1 MNDQPKGVGL
11 RGAVIGGGTM
21 GSLHLRVLR
30 ALEGVTEVI
39 LVEPD
44 EERRMTLE
52 SRYRDL
58 RTYLDVET
66 AISREALDFACV
78 AVPVAEAPAITGR
91 LIEHRVPVL
100 LEKPMAPSLEEARS
114 LASLARER
122 QVLLSIGYVERF
134 NPAIRALREELRRK
148 SAGRVY
154 QMHARRLS
162 PLPDRGGLAGVA
174 LDLATHELDVMR
186 FLSSSEPVRV
196 YAETGGVKGAAREDL
211 VCASL
216 RFESGTTGLIE
227 ANWLTPMKIRQLSV
241 TTESGMFVADY
252 LTQDLY
258 LYEQP
263 QSESEWET
271 LGVMRGANEGR
282 MIRFALHRR
291 EPLAVEWEQ
300 FLEAVL
306 AEAAPPVP
314 PEEGVAALAAARA
327 IIASG
332 QSNVPVSLEGD
343 VVSGDMQVPSRLT
356 QAGSGP

>member
-1 MNDQPKGVGL
+1 
-11 RGAVIGGGTM
+11 M

-30 ALEGVTEVI
+30 MLDGVAEVI

-44 EERRMTLE
+44 DERRTSLE
-52 SRYRDL
+52 ARYRDL
-58 RTYLDVET
+58 RTYVDVET
-66 AISREALDFACV
+66 AVSREALDFACV
-78 AVPVAEAPAITGR
+78 AVPVAEAPEVASR

-100 LEKPMAPSLEEARS
+100 LEKPMAPSLEEAS
-114 LASLARER
+114 ALASLASDS

-134 NPAIRALREELRRK
+134 NPAIRALREQLARGA
-148 SAGRVY
+148 AGAVY

-186 FLSSSEPVRV
+186 FLSASEPLRV

-227 ANWLTPMKIRQLSV
+227 ANWLTPMKVRQLSV

-300 FLEAVL
+300 FLGAVASEGEAPV
-306 AEAAPPVP
+306 APQ
-314 PEEGVAALAAARA
+314 EGVAALAAARA

-332 QSNVPVSLEGD
+332 QSNMPVSLAEVG
-343 VVSGDMQVPSRLT
+343 VSGKNREPSQASQVK
-356 QAGSGP
+356 GH